1 MASCASHFDFSKL
14 TNCNLLNFSAFSH
27 RPKNAMN
34 NQTQPRKLGTLEQ
47 VESWL
52 EAASQLGYRV
62 RYDHFGGAG
71 GGVCEFG
78 GQKWIFM
85 DVSLSAFEHLTLL
98 EDAIPQDPLYGS
110 LNHRAGDLQSRAA

>member
-1 MASCASHFDFSKL
+1 
-14 TNCNLLNFSAFSH
+14 
-27 RPKNAMN
+27 MN
-34 NQTQPRKLGTLEQ
+34 TSPQRQTGILEQ

-52 EAASQLGYRV
+52 ETARQLGYRV

-85 DVSLSAFEHLTLL
+85 DVSLASCEQLSLL
-98 EDAIPQDPLYGS
+98 EESIPKDPLYGIS
-110 LNHRAGDLQSRAA
+110 EQTNVTIKARAA